1 MFGDHHWLLLRLR
14 VCNMISVAVIIE
26 CQRHLGLFPNKVYY
40 LLYLLRLLRLL
51 ENWLDVY
58 RRLDTCLNLRL
69 SNCKGY
75 LFLARLLLKE
85 LICCFVCHWT
95 HSS

>member
-1 MFGDHHWLLLRLR
+1 
-14 VCNMISVAVIIE
+14 MISVAIIIE
-26 CQRHLGLFPNKVYY
+26 SQRHLLLFTNKVYN
-40 LLYLLRLLRLL
+40 LLYLLWLLRLL
-51 ENWLDVY
+51 KHWLDVN

-69 SNCKGY
+69 SYSKWN